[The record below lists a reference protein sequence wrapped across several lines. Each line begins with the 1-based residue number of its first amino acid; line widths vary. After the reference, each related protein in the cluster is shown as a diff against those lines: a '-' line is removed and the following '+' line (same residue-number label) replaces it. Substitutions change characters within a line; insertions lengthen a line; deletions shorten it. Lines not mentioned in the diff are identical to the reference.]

1 VSAMGEPNNVG
12 GGAVAA
18 VEMADPAVAGAGAE
32 AVASP
37 WTNNMPPPSTGEAAV
52 IGAESWPALEEARQK
67 KVASENP
74 AKAGAGNAAP
84 AESAKGMQASP
95 PPPPSQ
101 V

>member
-18 VEMADPAVAGAGAE
+18 AEMADPAVAGAGAE

-37 WTNNMPPPSTGEAAV
+37 WTNNMPPPATGEAAV
-52 IGAESWPALEEARQK
+52 MGAESWPALEEARQ
-67 KVASENP
+67 NP

-84 AESAKGMQASP
+84 AESAKGTQAFP
-95 PPPPSQ
+95 PLPPSQ